1 MVQGTMS
8 AFEYFV
14 KQLDYQVKTLEIILS
29 MKEEGKSVEEIS
41 EFVGVSPSEV
51 NKARP
56 KHLEVA
62 KADLNR
68 YQRRLKR
75 GCKV

>member
-14 KQLDYQVKTLEIILS
+14 KQLDYQVQTLEMILS

-41 EFVGVSPSEV
+41 EFVGVSPTEV

-62 KADLNR
+62 KEDLNR

-75 GCKV
+75 GL

>member
-29 MKEEGKSVEEIS
+29 MKEEGKLAQEIS

-56 KHLEVA
+56 KHLEVVREN
-62 KADLNR
+62 LNR
-68 YQRRLKR
+68 YKR
-75 GCKV
+75 QLRGDKL

>member
-1 MVQGTMS
+1 MIQGTMS

-14 KQLDYQVKTLEIILS
+14 KQLDYQVQTLEMILS
-29 MKEEGKSVEEIS
+29 MKEEGKSAEDIS

-62 KADLNR
+62 KKDLNR
-68 YQRRLKR
+68 YERRLKR
-75 GCKV
+75 GL